1 MNFFLVNIYGIN
13 SHALEA
19 VDLYDKTKDKL
30 TGNIQSILTSVLT
43 ACAHGGLVKE
53 AQRIFDDIPNE
64 KRSVNIWNTLVSIE
78 YRMIQVAFFLT
89 GREECF
95 ISCNRDHMV
104 Q

>member
-1 MNFFLVNIYGIN
+1 MNFRLVNIYGIN

-19 VDLYDKTKDKL
+19 VALYDKTKDKL

-64 KRSVNIWNTLVSIE
+64 KRSVNIWNTLVSI
-78 YRMIQVAFFLT
+78 
-89 GREECF
+89 
-95 ISCNRDHMV
+95 
-104 Q
+104 